1 LNRRFVQISH
11 AMVFSVLSWLAP
23 AVFPQSA
30 ATSKNSPPKINVND
44 PAVDGSSLQPYTNLW
59 KLTVTTPAGKTITMG
74 AWTDELK
81 WVEVDGK
88 KFLQRTQIAA
98 FSQGRATSTVNVF
111 DPKNMAPIRS
121 DWRSLD
127 GGFNHRE
134 FDPAAVKYRHTGQ
147 TPNGPPDLSHI
158 TEGVQK
164 LDVPVF
170 DFYGGMYGLLLAA
183 MPLRAGFT
191 GTIPSI
197 DENSDTQSWVPFAVT
212 AQERVAAGAGKSVE
226 AWVVE
231 SETNLGAM
239 KFWISKD
246 APYIIRL
253 TYKGPNGNFWSYDIV

>member
-1 LNRRFVQISH
+1 
-11 AMVFSVLSWLAP
+11 MVFSVLSWLAP

>member
-1 LNRRFVQISH
+1 MSRLHIRFSH
-11 AMVFSVLSWLAP
+11 AAFLLALSSLAP
-23 AVFPQSA
+23 AVISQSVE
-30 ATSKNSPPKINVND
+30 TLKTSPPKINVND
-44 PAVDGSSLQPYTNLW
+44 PTVDGSSLHPYTNLW
-59 KLTVTTPAGKTITMG
+59 KLSVTTAAGKTMTMG

-81 WVEVDGK
+81 WVEVEGK
-88 KFLQRTQIAA
+88 KYLQRTQIAA

-111 DPKNMAPIRS
+111 DSKSMAPIRS

-134 FDPAAVKYRHTGQ
+134 FGATGVKYRHTDKAQ
-147 TPNGPPDLSHI
+147 NGPPDLSHVI
-158 TEGVQK
+158 EGVQK

-183 MPLRAGFT
+183 MPLREGFT

-197 DENSDTQSWVPFAVT
+197 DENSDTQSWVSFTVT
-212 AQERVAAGAGKSVE
+212 GQERVAAGAGKSVQ

-231 SETNLGAM
+231 SETNLGTM